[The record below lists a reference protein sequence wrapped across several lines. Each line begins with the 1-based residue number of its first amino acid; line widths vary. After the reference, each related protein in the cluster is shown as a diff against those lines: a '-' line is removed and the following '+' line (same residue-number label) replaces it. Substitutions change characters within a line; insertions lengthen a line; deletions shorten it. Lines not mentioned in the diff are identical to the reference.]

1 MGLLSYL
8 KSLTSRNTN
17 AEIRILILGLDNSGK
32 STILRR
38 LSDED
43 ILDVRPTQGFQV
55 KTLTQSDFQINMWDV
70 GGQKAIRSYWKNYFD
85 ATEALIYVIDSSDRR
100 RMEET
105 GVELQQLLDE
115 EKLTGIPLVIFA
127 NKQDLLNALT
137 PAEITQG
144 LNLHS
149 IRDRPWQIFP
159 CSAKENSGI
168 TNGMEFLIQE
178 LNQRRSMK

>member
-85 ATEALIYVIDSSDRR
+85 ATEALVSPTLPPS
-100 RMEET
+100 
-105 GVELQQLLDE
+105 
-115 EKLTGIPLVIFA
+115 LT
-127 NKQDLLNALT
+127 Q
-137 PAEITQG
+137 
-144 LNLHS
+144 S
-149 IRDRPWQIFP
+149 
-159 CSAKENSGI
+159 
-168 TNGMEFLIQE
+168 
-178 LNQRRSMK
+178 

>member
-70 GGQKAIRSYWKNYFD
+70 GGQKSIRSYWRNYFEQTD
-85 ATEALIYVIDSSDRR
+85 GIIWVIDSVDRFR
-100 RMEET
+100 LEECKN
-105 GVELQQLLDE
+105 QLRDILKQE
-115 EKLTGIPLVIFA
+115 VRFHPHLLVTA
-127 NKQDLLNALT
+127 CCL
-137 PAEITQG
+137 
-144 LNLHS
+144 
-149 IRDRPWQIFP
+149 
-159 CSAKENSGI
+159 
-168 TNGMEFLIQE
+168 
-178 LNQRRSMK
+178 